1 MPGWISL
8 HRKIKDNP
16 VWADPYFFKLWTLC
30 LLKASHKSHEQTV
43 GNQVITLEPGQFITG
58 RDALADEFNK
68 GAKKQHRLSAKTIER
83 KLVTLEKLEMLTI
96 KKTTKY
102 SLVTVVNWN
111 EYQQNDQQVTTNR
124 PSSDQQVT
132 TNNNGNNG
140 DNGGGGDTL
149 ADAYDFYENN
159 FGLLNP
165 FISED
170 IGIWCDDLSPD
181 LVIAAMKIALR
192 QGKQWSYAR
201 GPLKRWYNA
210 GLSTLD
216 DVRTFEKQRQRDM
229 NKNKG
234 FSYRQGKEEKR
245 KKMREKILE
254 ESE

>member
-8 HRKIKDNP
+8 HRKIIDNP
-16 VWADPYFFKLWTLC
+16 VWEDPFFFKLWALC
-30 LLKASHKSHEQTV
+30 LLKASHKTHEQTI
-43 GNQVITLEPGQFITG
+43 GNQVVTLEPGQFITG

-68 GAKKQHRLSAKTIER
+68 GAKKQHKLSAKTIER

-111 EYQQNDQQVTTNR
+111 EYQQVTIKR
-124 PSSDQQVT
+124 PSNDQQVT

-140 DNGGGGDTL
+140 DKGGGVATL

-159 FGLLNP
+159 FGMLNSLN
-165 FISED
+165 SED
-170 IGIWCDDLSPD
+170 IEIWSDDLSPD

-192 QGKQWSYAR
+192 NGKLWGYAR
-201 GPLKRWYNA
+201 GALKRWYNA
-210 GLSTLD
+210 GVRNLD
-216 DVRTFEKQRQRDM
+216 EARAFEKQTKREIEKSR
-229 NKNKG
+229 NTPYWPN
-234 FSYRQGKEEKR
+234 REEKR